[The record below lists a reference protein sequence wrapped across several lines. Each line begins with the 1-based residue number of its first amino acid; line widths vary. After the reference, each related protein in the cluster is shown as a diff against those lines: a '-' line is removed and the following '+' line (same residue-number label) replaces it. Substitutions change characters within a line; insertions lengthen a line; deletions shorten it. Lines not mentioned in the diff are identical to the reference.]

1 MGSALWEPHLVQQ
14 AGLLP
19 ASQGPC
25 LPPLVSFLV
34 PSFLRLQGGVLF
46 FWRVSLLC
54 LEARECLKGQLEKC
68 CHPKWRGLYLAFG
81 SEVEAFCQS
90 IFLRTDWPSAAG
102 PVISSR
108 TCSRQRAQTQWRR
121 RVKGDLKGRED
132 SAMHQPFVSGASL
145 GGSGRRQAAWSPP
158 PTRARWEV
166 RSTRG
171 LRLGPWVPGKLRDLP
186 GRSGFLLAGSLGLT
200 PGPPLLVL

>member
-25 LPPLVSFLV
+25 FPPLVSFLV

-68 CHPKWRGLYLAFG
+68 C
-81 SEVEAFCQS
+81 
-90 IFLRTDWPSAAG
+90 
-102 PVISSR
+102 
-108 TCSRQRAQTQWRR
+108 QR
-121 RVKGDLKGRED
+121 KYI
-132 SAMHQPFVSGASL
+132 
-145 GGSGRRQAAWSPP
+145 
-158 PTRARWEV
+158 
-166 RSTRG
+166 
-171 LRLGPWVPGKLRDLP
+171 
-186 GRSGFLLAGSLGLT
+186 
-200 PGPPLLVL
+200 